1 MHRGSGATVG
11 PAEGIVMD
19 QTVFSLFIT
28 DPGLPQLHRPGQQRL
43 FRNTKNMV
51 GAGFIILSL
60 STMTR
65 RGGN

>member
-28 DPGLPQLHRPGQQRL
+28 DPGLPQLHKPGQKDCSEIPKIWWVL
-43 FRNTKNMV
+43 V
-51 GAGFIILSL
+51 L
-60 STMTR
+60 
-65 RGGN
+65 